1 MQPAVGAGAAAFLAG
16 LLSFFSPC
24 VAPLVPGY
32 IGYLS
37 SAALRGANVELK
49 TDVAGVRPTDAP
61 AAAGAGSNP
70 AIAACLLFVAG
81 FSAAFVA
88 LGLASASFGR
98 LLAAY
103 QPVLETL
110 AGIVMVV
117 MGAFLLDLLSRR
129 AIGVLLHEARVQIRP
144 GAFGR
149 FGAVAPF
156 ALGVVFAAGWTPCIG
171 PVLASILA
179 YVGANGSSALA
190 IWLLSLYSLGFAVP
204 FLAVGL
210 GWSEGVRLL
219 GWVKRHGHALSLVS
233 GVALVVV
240 GVVYLTGQV
249 SVFSA
254 WAQHIATFGPH
265 L

>member
-1 MQPAVGAGAAAFLAG
+1 MQAAFGAGGAVFIGG

-37 SAALRGANVELK
+37 GASLRAAEVEL
-49 TDVAGVRPTDAP
+49 DVDAQGT
-61 AAAGAGSNP
+61 ARARVNP
-70 AIAACLLFVAG
+70 AIPACLLFVAG

-103 QPVLETL
+103 QLVLETI
-110 AGIVMVV
+110 AGIVMLV
-117 MGAFLLDLLSRR
+117 MGAFLLNLLPRG
-129 AIGVLLHEARVQIRP
+129 AISALLREARIQLRP
-144 GAFGR
+144 GAYSR
-149 FGAVAPF
+149 LGAVAPF

-179 YVGANGSSALA
+179 YVGANASLGLGA
-190 IWLLSLYSLGFAVP
+190 WLLSLYALGFAVP

-210 GWSEGVRLL
+210 GWSEGVRVL
-219 GWVKRHGHALSLVS
+219 GWVQRHGQALSFAS
-233 GVALVVV
+233 GVALILVAII
-240 GVVYLTGQV
+240 YLTGQV
-249 SVFSA
+249 SLFAS
-254 WAQHIATFGPH
+254 WAQHIAALGPR
-265 L
+265 